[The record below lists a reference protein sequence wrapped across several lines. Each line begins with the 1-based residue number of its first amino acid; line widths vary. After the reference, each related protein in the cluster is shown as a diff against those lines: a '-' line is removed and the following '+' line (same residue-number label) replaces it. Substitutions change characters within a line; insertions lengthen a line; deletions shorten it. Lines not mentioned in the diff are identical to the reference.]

1 MGVTERKEREKEEM
15 RSRILEAA
23 RALFIEQGFEKT
35 SIRNIAEAIEYSPGT
50 LYLYFKD
57 KNELLHA
64 LHTQAFQGFSAAL
77 AKSLQAPTA
86 PLQLKEMGYQYVRYA
101 MENPEMYE
109 LMFMMRGPIEALQCR
124 QELWEEGSQS
134 FDFLRHV
141 VRGCQE
147 YGILTSHDT
156 ESASMMIWS
165 FVHGL
170 VTLHIRQRLSFFEEN
185 AEETMQRIF
194 DTLDTFYNQMTH
206 AQ

>member
-23 RALFIEQGFEKT
+23 RTLFIEQGFDKT

-50 LYLYFKD
+50 IYLYFKD

-64 LHTQAFQGFSAAL
+64 LHTQAFEGFSAAL
-77 AKSLQAPTA
+77 AKAFEAPTA
-86 PLQLKEMGYQYVRYA
+86 PLQLKEMGHQYIQYA
-101 MENPEMYE
+101 IQNPEMYE
-109 LMFMMRGPIEALQCR
+109 LIFTMRGPLEVVMCREEA
-124 QELWEEGSQS
+124 WVEGKTS
-134 FDFLRHV
+134 FDFLRQV

-147 YGILTSHDT
+147 AGMLRQHDV

-170 VTLHIRQRLSFFEEN
+170 VMLHNRQRLSFFEETP
-185 AEETMQRIF
+185 EETLQRMYLA
-194 DTLDTFYNQMTH
+194 LDTFYQQMTISV
-206 AQ
+206 